1 MNDGGKSKA
10 CASCRLSQNIIKSLK
25 QRLEKV
31 EEIQKLL
38 LEQQGNE
45 IKNLKQ
51 NILQLKSEHN
61 ICLKQKDD
69 KISSLENA
77 LKNKIQKINYDNENK
92 IEKLNV
98 QLKTRNAQK
107 EEKINFLDEKIK
119 KCFIKIKN
127 KWSEID
133 SKCCLNNCIN
143 TKNPLNKCI
152 EGNGFGNLINDENIK
167 YELKNGEGCNRIFL
181 VNAENSFNKPRINFN
196 YFLYYFEVKCKF
208 EGKLENKDGRRL
220 VIGLKNLIKNR
231 DIFYCGNEFTIYI
244 EDSEPVE
251 LETCFNDNDVFGCG
265 LVYPPF
271 NKLNEFPYIFFTQN
285 GKQIGKAIL
294 LKTSLTHM
302 NLMLSWNVVLLKL
315 ILEMI

>member
-1 MNDGGKSKA
+1 MTDGGKSKA
-10 CASCRLSQNIIKSLK
+10 CASCRLSQDIIKSLK

-51 NILQLKSEHN
+51 NILQLESEHN

-69 KISSLENA
+69 KIRSLENA
-77 LKNKIQKINYDNENK
+77 LKN
-92 IEKLNV
+92 
-98 QLKTRNAQK
+98 
-107 EEKINFLDEKIK
+107 
-119 KCFIKIKN
+119 CFVKIKN

-133 SKCCLNNCIN
+133 SECCFNNCIN
-143 TKNPLNKCI
+143 TKNPVNKCI

-167 YELKNGEGCNRIFL
+167 YMLKNGEGCNRIFL
-181 VNAENSFNKPRINFN
+181 VNAENSFNKPRNNFN

-208 EGKLENKDGRRL
+208 EGELENKDGRRL
-220 VIGLKNLIKNR
+220 VIGLKNLNKNR
-231 DIFYCGNEFTIYI
+231 DIFYCANESTIFI
-244 EDSEPVE
+244 EDKKSVE
-251 LETCFNDNDVFGCG
+251 LKTCFNDNDIFGCG

-271 NKLNEFPYIFFTQN
+271 NKFDGFPYIFFTQN

-294 LKTSLTHM
+294 LKNKFDSYEPNVELECCSVETNFGN
-302 NLMLSWNVVLLKL
+302 NLKTNPFKYDIFEYLVIK
-315 ILEMI
+315 EFY